1 MVDADAVVDSERLI
15 FVGDIAWLMD
25 VFVAYSEGFVNDN
38 DAGL

>member
-15 FVGDIAWLMD
+15 FVGDIVWLMD
-25 VFVAYSEGFVNDN
+25 VFVVCSEGFVNDS